1 MKPGE
6 EKGRKEGREKGAGTA
21 TATAWQSEKLLPSSC
36 FHYMRL
42 GNLEWPADKMK
53 ANLEL

>member
-1 MKPGE
+1 MKRGE
-6 EKGRKEGREKGAGTA
+6 EKERKKRAA
-21 TATAWQSEKLLPSSC
+21 VAWKSEKLLPSSC

-42 GNLEWPADKMK
+42 GNLEWPADTMK